1 MAHHRPEFCPQGFS
15 DHLTLFTTVGI
26 LMTDAATA
34 TGQRNWAGNYVYR
47 ASRIHRP
54 TTIDEIA
61 AIAQSAISIRVL
73 GSRHSFTDIVD
84 ADELID
90 LSNYEPRAHFDADAQ
105 TITVPASTTYGEVAQ
120 SLTPHGMALR
130 NLASLPHISVAGSV
144 ATATHGSGT
153 GNGNLATSVAGFEYV
168 NTAGEIISVDRSTP
182 DFDGM
187 VVSLGA
193 LGIVTTVSL
202 DVIFD
207 YQIEQHVYGD
217 LPLDVVVDQLA
228 MILGAA
234 YSVSV
239 FSTFAGSIDGQVGQ
253 VWIKRRTDGSDR
265 SMHPGATFLDAPAA
279 TMQHHP
285 IPGVDGSTC
294 TAQLGVPGPWADR
307 LPHFRMGFT
316 PSAGNEVQSEFFVG
330 SVDGPLA
337 LEALRNAADDFADRL
352 MVGEIR
358 AVAAGEC
365 GVALANSYYIARLM
379 RSDKAEDRKVMAS
392 VGIVWPNQATT
403 GTHVNISGGG
413 MLKNAPHKQA
423 AVKFLEY
430 LASDQAQIY
439 FADGNNEWPVVTGV
453 KISNPALEQMGKFKP
468 ESLNV
473 GVLAKNQNEVQKIY
487 DRAGWQ

>member
-1 MAHHRPEFCPQGFS
+1 
-15 DHLTLFTTVGI
+15 
-26 LMTDAATA
+26 MTDAASA
-34 TGQRNWAGNYVYR
+34 TGEQNWAGNYAYR
-47 ASRIHRP
+47 ASQIHRP

-61 AIAQSAISIRVL
+61 AIAQSATSIRVL

-90 LSNYEPRAHFDADAQ
+90 LGGYQPKTHFDADAQ
-105 TITVPASTTYGEVAQ
+105 TITVPASTTYGDVAQ
-120 SLTPHGMALR
+120 SLAPYGMALR

-144 ATATHGSGT
+144 ATATHGSGI

-182 DFDGM
+182 DFDGL

-193 LGIVTTVSL
+193 LGIVTAVSL
-202 DVIFD
+202 GVVFD
-207 YQIEQHVYGD
+207 YQIEQHVYED
-217 LPLDVVVDQLA
+217 LPLDVVGDQLA

-239 FSTFAGSIDGQVGQ
+239 FTTFAGSLDGQVGQ

-265 SMHPGATFLDAPAA
+265 SMDAGATFLDAPAA

-352 MVGEIR
+352 MVSEVRVVAADELWMSPQYRRPSVAFHFTWHPDSEAGGAAGDLVR
-358 AVAAGEC
+358 AVAAVQE
-365 GVALANSYYIARLM
+365 ALGPFAPRPHWG
-379 RSDKAEDRKVMAS
+379 KV
-392 VGIVWPNQATT
+392 
-403 GTHVNISGGG
+403 
-413 MLKNAPHKQA
+413 
-423 AVKFLEY
+423 F
-430 LASDQAQIY
+430 D
-439 FADGNNEWPVVTGV
+439 ADGFSARDSYEMFDDFIDMAQRLDPHGV
-453 KISNPALEQMGKFKP
+453 FRNDWWARHFG
-468 ESLNV
+468 
-473 GVLAKNQNEVQKIY
+473 
-487 DRAGWQ
+487 